1 MEEDVRSI
9 SAMYQS
15 MSPWGATLVSS
26 RLLMVTVDQAPH
38 ARAQGVV
45 RVPSPAGPLPAR
57 QPAGG
62 VAQHQRPDPL
72 GVLVGEVQSEDS
84 SEGFSHIHHI
94 LYTQVVENAAQ
105 VIDKDVQGRLELVL
119 VNDGPAHASHIGAQ
133 DTEFTRQQ
141 GYPVVPDLPLRENPC
156 CNSMVGA
163 DCHGSAKSSS

>member
-1 MEEDVRSI
+1 MEEHIRSI

-15 MSPWGATLVSS
+15 ISPRGATLVSS
-26 RLLMVTVDQAPH
+26 GVDGGGGPSPH
-38 ARAQGVV
+38 APAQGVV

-62 VAQHQRPDPL
+62 IAQHQRPDPL
-72 GVLVGEVQSEDS
+72 GVLVGEVQSENS
-84 SEGFSHIHHI
+84 PAGFSHIHHI
-94 LYTQVVENAAQ
+94 LYTQVVEDAAQ
-105 VIDKDVQGRLELVL
+105 VIDKDVQGRLELVH
-119 VNDGPAHASHIGAQ
+119 VNVGPAHASHIGAQ

-163 DCHGSAKSSS
+163 DCHELAKSSS